1 MLKWG
6 VLKVLLRPLEVGMG
20 LLIIRMCDLMYT
32 TVLVVLQLRWL
43 NKGLRGYIRDL
54 TPVGVKC
61 DVWAAGA

>member
-1 MLKWG
+1 
-6 VLKVLLRPLEVGMG
+6 
-20 LLIIRMCDLMYT
+20 MYT